1 MARHKS
7 KRLTDVAVAIK
18 RAVEDVP
25 EIGGTNFQ
33 VGEGGIITFNSFDGK
48 TCRIK
53 FSIENGPRKNKEDTV
68 LDNLI

>member
-48 TCRIK
+48 ACRIK